1 MSVDFQQVR
10 QQVKTLGDNA
20 SLRASQL
27 QELRLQAQSL
37 LARHAADFAGLRQ
50 RVSQIVH
57 TVDPNLRCALPAAP
71 ELTQPEP
78 LNARFPLPELPSQVT
93 LLAADGSQ
101 ILPDRHAQVSY
112 CLINVG
118 AIQLRLGQTTP
129 PQVILDSRLFDEQQ
143 LYTPTGVLTE
153 AQVAL
158 LRDLNERGKLAQL
171 AKGAPPPVI
180 TFTDGPME
188 LWDAKDA
195 QDSQDYQQT
204 LQKYLAV
211 LEELHALGATTAG
224 YVDKPAANLVVRLL
238 EVASLEQPQ
247 LSQVRQSY
255 PLRGVSD
262 RYLFQ
267 RLLAPGE
274 RSAVF
279 AIQSRS
285 AGQYHDQLSLHFF
298 YLNVGSPGHPW
309 LARVEVP
316 GWVIA
321 AAPRLQALHAA
332 LVQQCRVLGSR
343 PYPYLLHRAHEAAV
357 VSLEEKEQVT
367 QMIVA
372 ELRQRGVE
380 IDQASYK
387 QSAKDLAGRTRFER

>member
-10 QQVKTLGDNA
+10 QQVKKLGQDA
-20 SLRASQL
+20 AQRASQL
-27 QELRLQAQSL
+27 QELRAQAQSL
-37 LARHAADFAGLRQ
+37 LTFHAADFAGLHQ
-50 RVSQIVH
+50 RVAHIVH
-57 TVDPNLRCALPAAP
+57 TEDPNLRCALPAAP
-71 ELTQPEP
+71 EITQPEP
-78 LNARFPLPELPSQVT
+78 LNARFPLPKLSLPAT

-118 AIQLRLGQTTP
+118 AIQLRLGQAEP
-129 PQVILDSRLFDEQQ
+129 PRVTLKSDLLDEGQ

-158 LRDLNERGKLAQL
+158 MRDLNERARLAKLA
-171 AKGAPPPVI
+171 KEAPPPVI

-188 LWDAKDA
+188 LWGAKDA
-195 QDSQDYQQT
+195 QESQDYQQT

-211 LEELHALGATTAG
+211 LDELRAQGATTAG

-238 EVASLEQPQ
+238 EVASLEQSQ
-247 LSQVRQSY
+247 LAQVRQSY

-285 AGQYHDQLSLHFF
+285 ASHYHDQLALHFF
-298 YLNVGSPGHPW
+298 YLNVGLPGRPW
-309 LARVEVP
+309 LSRVEIP
-316 GWVIA
+316 GWVA
-321 AAPRLQALHAA
+321 AEPHRLQALHAA
-332 LVQQCRVLGSR
+332 LVQQCRVLGNR

-357 VSLEEKEQVT
+357 VSFEEKEQVT

-387 QSAKDLAGRTRFER
+387 QSTKDLPGRTRYER